1 MLEGNDYEQTVS
13 HHEFLLIGAAKENR
27 VITYIHKK
35 WKHLALKLNL
45 LVVNHLD
52 IQCVEL
58 SMPNGNVMCFLNVY
72 NDPDQFKALE
82 HLEQ

>member
-1 MLEGNDYEQTVS
+1 MLKGNDYEQTVS
-13 HHEFLLIGAAKENR
+13 HHEFLLIRAVKENW

-45 LVVNHLD
+45 SVVNYLN

-58 SMPNGNVMCFLNVY
+58 SMPNGNVMHFLNVY